1 MNKYLNFHNKISE
14 LAHEEL
20 DEPSFEGLTK
30 SIIAS
35 ELNYILDWEDYADL
49 KLSDKQQ
56 EDLISVI
63 YDVYMDVDFDLSYYN
78 ATRAI
83 VKILSNYDNFEDFYN
98 YYEDNYYSFRDDFSF
113 NIL

>member
-20 DEPSFEGLTK
+20 GEPSYEGLTK

-35 ELNYILDWEDYADL
+35 ELNYILDWEDYGDL

-83 VKILSNYDNFEDFYN
+83 FKILSNYDNFEDFYD
-98 YYEDNYYSFRDDFSF
+98 YYEDDYRSFRDDFSF

>member
-35 ELNYILDWEDYADL
+35 ELDYILDGDL
-49 KLSDKQQ
+49 NLSDKQQ
-56 EDLISVI
+56 EDLISII

-78 ATRAI
+78 ATKAI
-83 VKILSNYDNFEDFYN
+83 VKILSNCDSFEDFYN
-98 YYEDNYYSFRDDFSF
+98 YYEEDYRGFRDDFGF

>member
-20 DEPSFEGLTK
+20 GDSGFEGLTK

-35 ELNYILDWEDYADL
+35 ELDYILDWDDYADL

-56 EDLISVI
+56 EDLISII

-83 VKILSNYDNFEDFYN
+83 VKMLSNCDNFEEFYN
-98 YYEDNYYSFRDDFSF
+98 YYEDDYHSFRDDFVY
-113 NIL
+113 NI